1 MSGLSVTTGSP
12 GIFMCFGKCM
22 KKLIYIVS
30 LLFLLLGC
38 NESSSPSD
46 NSSSDFEE
54 ETAGQYGT
62 ILFFNES
69 SYNISVHSDAFSG
82 PVLAELTSGEA
93 KAVSVR
99 ASNNY
104 GIGSVFAIGFR
115 TKVIDDFNL
124 ACGEIY
130 AYGIDPNMQLAVN
143 VEAGK
148 KYTLQIPQPSELV
161 YETAFIQILNVSSN
175 SFELTK
181 NSMSY
186 KQAGNGVL
194 PVGVGE
200 IGVYEIPASAK
211 GTAFEGFKLKSVF
224 KDYDIPSF
232 EAVYSHVY
240 SFSFDGSSVAK
251 TGERNLVID

>member
-1 MSGLSVTTGSP
+1 
-12 GIFMCFGKCM
+12 M
-22 KKLIYIVS
+22 KKLIYIVPF
-30 LLFLLLGC
+30 LLLLLGC
-38 NESSSPSD
+38 NESPSD
-46 NSSSDFEE
+46 SGSSDFEE
-54 ETAGQYGT
+54 ETTAQYGT

-69 SYNISVHSDAFSG
+69 SYSISVHSDAFSG
-82 PVLAELTSGEA
+82 PVLAELSSGEA
-93 KAVSVR
+93 KSVSVR
-99 ASNNY
+99 ASNNH
-104 GIGSVFAIGFR
+104 GIGSMFAIGFR

-130 AYGIDPNMQLAVN
+130 AYGIDPNMQLSVN

-161 YETAFIQILNVSSN
+161 YETAFIQILNESSN
-175 SFELTK
+175 PFELTK

-211 GTAFEGFKLKSVF
+211 GTAFEGYKLKSVF
-224 KDYDIPSF
+224 RDYDIPSF
-232 EAVYSHVY
+232 DAVYSHVY
-240 SFSFDGSSVAK
+240 TFSFDGSSVAK
-251 TGERNLVID
+251 TGEQNIVY

>member
-1 MSGLSVTTGSP
+1 
-12 GIFMCFGKCM
+12 M
-22 KKLIYIVS
+22 KKIIFAILLLC
-30 LLFLLLGC
+30 LLFGC
-38 NESSSPSD
+38 TESSSDSD
-46 NSSSDFEE
+46 SSDFEDKP
-54 ETAGQYGT
+54 TVQYGT
-62 ILFFNES
+62 VLFFNES
-69 SYNISVHSDAFSG
+69 SYAVSIHADAFSG
-82 PVLAELTSGEA
+82 AVVAELAAGES
-93 KAVSVR
+93 KSVSVR

-115 TKVIDDFNL
+115 TKVIDGFNL
-124 ACGEIY
+124 ACGEIH

-148 KYTLQIPQPSELV
+148 KHTLQIPQPSELV
-161 YETAFIQILNVSSN
+161 YETAFITILNASSN

-186 KQAGNGVL
+186 KQAGNGIL

-211 GTAFEGFKLKSVF
+211 GIAFEDFKLKSVF

-240 SFSFDGSSVAK
+240 SFSFDGSSVMK

>member
-1 MSGLSVTTGSP
+1 MTTGSP
-12 GIFMCFGKCM
+12 DIFMCFGKCM
-22 KKLIYIVS
+22 KKLIYIVPA
-30 LLFLLLGC
+30 LLLLLGC

-54 ETAGQYGT
+54 ETANQYGT
-62 ILFFNES
+62 VWFFNKS
-69 SYNISVHSDAFSG
+69 SYDISVHSDAFSG

-99 ASNNY
+99 ASDNY

-115 TKVIDDFNL
+115 TKVIDAFNF

-130 AYGIDPNMQLAVN
+130 AYGIDPNMQLSVN

-161 YETAFIQILNVSSN
+161 YETAFIQILNESSN

-200 IGVYEIPASAK
+200 IGVYEIPSSAN
-211 GTAFEGFKLKSVF
+211 GIPFEGYKLKSVF
-224 KDYDIPSF
+224 KDYDVPSF
-232 EAVYSHVY
+232 DAVYSHVY
-240 SFSFDGSSVAK
+240 TFSFKESLVVK

>member
-1 MSGLSVTTGSP
+1 MSVLLVTAESTD
-12 GIFMCFGKCM
+12 ICMCFGKRM
-22 KKLIYIVS
+22 RRLIYVVS
-30 LLFLLLGC
+30 FLFLLFGC
-38 NESSSPSD
+38 AESSSD
-46 NSSSDFEE
+46 NGSSDFEE

-69 SYNISVHSDAFSG
+69 SYAISVHADTFSG
-82 PVLAELTSGEA
+82 VVVAELAAGEA
-93 KAVSVR
+93 KTVSVR

-143 VEAGK
+143 VEAGE

-161 YETAFIQILNVSSN
+161 YETAFMQILNVSSN

-211 GTAFEGFKLKSVF
+211 GTAFEGYKLKSVF
-224 KDYDIPSF
+224 RDYDIPSF
-232 EAVYSHVY
+232 ETVYSHVY
-240 SFSFDGSSVAK
+240 SFSFDGSSVVK

>member
-1 MSGLSVTTGSP
+1 MR
-12 GIFMCFGKCM
+12 
-22 KKLIYIVS
+22 KLIYVVWFPF
-30 LLFLLLGC
+30 LLFGC
-38 NESSSPSD
+38 TESSSD
-46 NSSSDFEE
+46 IDGSDFEE
-54 ETAGQYGT
+54 SLAVQYGT
-62 ILFFNES
+62 VLFFNES
-69 SYNISVHSDAFSG
+69 SYAVSIHADAFSG
-82 PVLAELTSGEA
+82 AVVAELAAGES
-93 KAVSVR
+93 KSVSVR

-148 KYTLQIPQPSELV
+148 KHTLQIPQPLELV
-161 YETAFIQILNVSSN
+161 YETAFIQIHNMSSN

-181 NSMSY
+181 NSMNY

-211 GTAFEGFKLKSVF
+211 GIAFEDFKLKSIF

>member
-1 MSGLSVTTGSP
+1 MR
-12 GIFMCFGKCM
+12 
-22 KKLIYIVS
+22 KLIYIVPF
-30 LLFLLLGC
+30 LLLLLGC
-38 NESSSPSD
+38 NDASPDSESSD
-46 NSSSDFEE
+46 LGEV
-54 ETAGQYGT
+54 TANQYGT
-62 ILFFNES
+62 VLFFNES
-69 SYNISVHSDAFSG
+69 SYAISIHANAFSG
-82 PVLAELTSGEA
+82 SVVAELESGES
-93 KAVSVR
+93 KSVSVR

-104 GIGSVFAIGFR
+104 GIGSVFATGFR
-115 TKVIDDFNL
+115 TKVIDNINL
-124 ACGEIY
+124 SCGEIY
-130 AYGIDPNMQLAVN
+130 AYGIDPNMQFSLN

-161 YETAFIQILNVSSN
+161 YETAFIQIHNMSSN

-186 KQAGNGVL
+186 KQAGNSAL
-194 PVGVGE
+194 PVVGVDE

-211 GTAFEGFKLKSVF
+211 GTAFEGYKLKSVF

-240 SFSFDGSSVAK
+240 SFSFDGSSVVK

>member
-1 MSGLSVTTGSP
+1 MR
-12 GIFMCFGKCM
+12 
-22 KKLIYIVS
+22 KLIYIVPF
-30 LLFLLLGC
+30 LLLLLGC
-38 NESSSPSD
+38 DETSPNSESF
-46 NSSSDFEE
+46 DFGE
-54 ETAGQYGT
+54 AAANQYGT
-62 ILFFNES
+62 VLFFNES
-69 SYNISVHSDAFSG
+69 SCAISIHANAFSG
-82 PVLAELTSGEA
+82 PVVAELESGES
-93 KAVSVR
+93 KSVSVR

-130 AYGIDPNMQLAVN
+130 AYGIDPNMQFSLN

-148 KYTLQIPQPSELV
+148 EYTLQIPQPSELV
-161 YETAFIQILNVSSN
+161 YETAFIQIHNMSSN

-186 KQAGNGVL
+186 KQAGNSAL

-211 GTAFEGFKLKSVF
+211 GIAFEDFKLKSVF